1 MEPIIA
7 KWTSLEKDGTG
18 KYRPMVKLPDGRH
31 MSQARLMM
39 MNFLHTNNIPKKFHV
54 HHKNEICDDDRL
66 DNLEIL
72 SSDYHNFI
80 HHPRDSSRFGVS
92 CSDDPKLYRHLYS
105 KEYRATHVDTRKDDP
120 EWVERRNAHTRKYAA
135 NKKATDPNWPEHR
148 RILMNNY
155 YNSHKDDP
163 EFREKRNTYNRMA
176 RLKKK
181 MEATNEI

>member
-7 KWTSLEKDGTG
+7 KWTSLEKDSTG

-31 MSQARLMM
+31 MS
-39 MNFLHTNNIPKKFHV
+39 
-54 HHKNEICDDDRL
+54 
-66 DNLEIL
+66 
-72 SSDYHNFI
+72 
-80 HHPRDSSRFGVS
+80 
-92 CSDDPKLYRHLYS
+92 S